1 MSKEQKQFKE
11 KLKPF
16 HFILLSCFLV
26 SVMLLN
32 SNYVNNQREAIKSEK
47 RSEELFFKL
56 IQKRKLE
63 NTDENTKEVCSRASD
78 TLNEYYRTGDLS
90 EIDLDDK
97 PIECEDK
104 DKSYMQTLIDLVR
117 EYADD
122 DSSDSSN
129 EDSGENISNDRLRNL
144 KGELNTDKLIDYLMR
159 VLPFVIFLVFSVLAI
174 FGWIIC
180 CICCCCDCC
189 CCCCCKKEGS
199 NCKTICFIFTYVF
212 YALVVAVSVYG
223 LTQSKKI
230 FVGLANTECS
240 MLKFFGQ
247 VLDGEIKE
255 ERPKWAGISG
265 INNLIQ
271 RLINTIEALKDSSLG
286 KLNGGITNINT
297 KKDIFRTN
305 MEDAGKSFYG
315 TDNNYKGAYS
325 RDYRNKGIENYPL
338 KDTYV
343 LDIVKTFGKKE
354 GDGYTTN
361 SSLYLWN
368 QEFSLVAENADDY
381 LETAK
386 DGFDDIL
393 GTSFGKVKSSLQDG
407 IDNLDKITKPFTDA
421 NDEIGDILADYSESI
436 DKYGKLSVTIVFS
449 VLMVMNIALGVLIIL
464 IYLFSSQTCAD
475 CCCIRCLF
483 KTCTHVLW
491 NVLALM
497 LILSFLI
504 GSLLGLIGRIG
515 GDAMS
520 LVSYIMSEENF
531 NSNNPLI
538 LNKIKGDAKKYIKRC
553 IHGDGDISQELDLG
567 NALNSFDEINNVEGN
582 ITRVINQFEEIKN
595 QCLVYNRL
603 SEELEKRKKITTK
616 TALLSVQG
624 ENEAQERYPIEY
636 ETFLEIINRKLDNGI
651 QWSIESSSTLTCSQ
665 ELPPDTYYHPLSC
678 KPINK
683 VPSTS
688 VDTYKYA
695 EILKDID
702 DIVEYAN
709 NNNAD
714 SVRKVIDTLKVQYKE
729 YLDGYT
735 DVLKDF
741 LIIIHNITDLVRE
754 YSGDDDAFS
763 FLNGKFIGTNLK
775 IILKYLKYSLG
786 VDLYTV
792 GVCLIVVG
800 CSLALSISSTILLIV
815 LINIELK
822 KNQEMKRISQT
833 QGVTEFQTNVVISN
847 PTVNPQF

>member
-47 RSEELFFKL
+47 RSEELFSKL

-63 NTDENTKEVCSRASD
+63 NTNENTEEVCSRASD
-78 TLNEYYRTGDLS
+78 ALNEYYKTGDLS

-97 PIECEDK
+97 PIKCEDK

-122 DSSDSSN
+122 DSSN
-129 EDSGENISNDRLRNL
+129 GGSGTSNDRLRNL
-144 KGELNTDKLIDYLMR
+144 KGDLDTDKLIDYLMR
-159 VLPFVIFLVFSVLAI
+159 ILPFAVFLVFSILAI

-180 CICCCCDCC
+180 CVCCCCDCC

-199 NCKTICFIFTYVF
+199 NCKTICFFFTFVF
-212 YALVVAVSVYG
+212 YALVVAVSLYG

-240 MLKFFGQ
+240 ILKFFGQ

-265 INNLIQ
+265 INDLIQ
-271 RLINTIEALKDSSLG
+271 RLMDTIRELEKGALTTLQNGIDKIEG
-286 KLNGGITNINT
+286 KKSTF
-297 KKDIFRTN
+297 KTN
-305 MEDAGKSFYG
+305 MEAAGNSFY
-315 TDNNYKGAYS
+315 DDHNNYKSVYS
-325 RDYRNKGIENYPL
+325 NNYRTKGITDYPL
-338 KDTYV
+338 EDTYV

-368 QEFSLVAENADDY
+368 KEFSLVADNADDY

-386 DGFDDIL
+386 NGFEGIL
-393 GTSFGKVKSSLQDG
+393 GESCGNVINSLQDG
-407 IDNLDKITKPFTDA
+407 INNLDKITKPFTDA

-436 DKYGKLSVTIVFS
+436 DKYGKLSVTVVFS

-504 GSLLGLIGRIG
+504 GSLLGLIGTIG

-531 NSNNPLI
+531 NSNKPLI
-538 LNKIKGDAKKYIKRC
+538 LNKIKGDAKKYIQRC
-553 IHGDGDISQELDLG
+553 IHGDGDISKELNLG
-567 NALNSFDEINNVEGN
+567 NALDSFDKINNVEGN
-582 ITRVINQFEEIKN
+582 ITKVIDEFDEIKD
-595 QCLVYNRL
+595 QCLVYTGL
-603 SEELEKRKKITTK
+603 SEELEKRRLITTK

-624 ENEAQERYPIEY
+624 ENEEQRRYPIEY
-636 ETFLEIINRKLDNGI
+636 ETFLKIINTKLNNGI
-651 QWSIESSSTLTCSQ
+651 QWSIDSPSTLTCSQ
-665 ELPPDTYYHPLSC
+665 PLPDGVSYHPFYC
-678 KPINK
+678 KPIVK
-683 VPSTS
+683 FPTTTD
-688 VDTYKYA
+688 DTYKYA
-695 EILKDID
+695 EILRDID
-702 DIVEYAN
+702 GFVDYAN
-709 NNNAD
+709 NEDNAD
-714 SVRKVIDTLKVQYKE
+714 SVRKVIDTLKDQYKE
-729 YLDGYT
+729 YLSGYT
-735 DVLKDF
+735 EVLNDF
-741 LIIIHNITDLVRE
+741 LTIIHRVTDLVRE

-792 GVCLIVVG
+792 GVCLCVVG

-822 KNQEMKRISQT
+822 KNQEMKRIAQT
-833 QGVTEFQTNVVISN
+833 GGVTEFQTNVVQQN
-847 PTVNPQF
+847 PTMKPEF

>member
-47 RSEELFFKL
+47 RSEELFSKL

-63 NTDENTKEVCSRASD
+63 NTNENTEEVCSRASD
-78 TLNEYYRTGDLS
+78 SLNEYYKTGDLS

-97 PIECEDK
+97 PIKCEDK

-122 DSSDSSN
+122 DSSDGG
-129 EDSGENISNDRLRNL
+129 SGTSNDRLRNL
-144 KGELNTDKLIDYLMR
+144 KGDLDTDKLIDYLMR
-159 VLPFVIFLVFSVLAI
+159 VLPFAVFLVFSILAI

-180 CICCCCDCC
+180 CVCCCCDCC

-199 NCKTICFIFTYVF
+199 NCKTICFFFTFVF
-212 YALVVAVSVYG
+212 YALVVAVSLYG

-240 MLKFFGQ
+240 ILKFFGQ

-255 ERPKWAGISG
+255 EKPKWAGISG
-265 INNLIQ
+265 INDLIQ
-271 RLINTIEALKDSSLG
+271 RLMNTIRELETGALTTLENGIKNIDDNKHTFKG
-286 KLNGGITNINT
+286 K
-297 KKDIFRTN
+297 
-305 MEDAGKSFYG
+305 MEDAGKSFYNG
-315 TDNNYKGAYS
+315 NNYKSDYS
-325 RDYRNKGIENYPL
+325 KNYVGKGISNYPL
-338 KDTYV
+338 EDTYV

-354 GDGYTTN
+354 ENGYTKN
-361 SSLYLWN
+361 SSLYFWN
-368 QEFSLVAENADDY
+368 EEFSLVAENADDY
-381 LETAK
+381 LKTAK
-386 DGFDDIL
+386 KGFNEIL
-393 GTSFGKVKSSLQDG
+393 NNSFSTVMNSLQDG

-436 DKYGKLSVTIVFS
+436 DKYGKLSVTVVFS

-504 GSLLGLIGRIG
+504 GSLLGLIGTIG

-531 NSNNPLI
+531 NSDKPLI
-538 LNKIKGDAKKYIKRC
+538 LNKIKGDAKKYIQRC
-553 IHGDGDISQELDLG
+553 IHGDGDISKELNLG
-567 NALNSFDEINNVEGN
+567 DALDSFEDINNVEGN
-582 ITRVINQFEEIKN
+582 ITKVIKEFNDIKS
-595 QCLVYNRL
+595 QCITYTKL
-603 SEELEKRKKITTK
+603 SEELEKRKNITTE
-616 TALLSVQG
+616 TALLSIQG
-624 ENEAQERYPIEY
+624 ENQERYPIEY
-636 ETFLEIINRKLDNGI
+636 KLFLEKINEILNSNIK
-651 QWSIESSSTLTCSQ
+651 WSIKPSNTLSCDDD
-665 ELPPDTYYHPLSC
+665 LPSGDSYHPYYC
-678 KPINK
+678 KPKNK
-683 VPSTS
+683 IRDTS
-688 VDTYKYA
+688 SEAYKYA
-695 EILKDID
+695 EILMDID
-702 DIVEYAN
+702 TFVANAN
-709 NNNAD
+709 NVENTG
-714 SVRKVIDTLKVQYKE
+714 SVINVIKNLKTE
-729 YLDGYT
+729 YEKYLSGYT
-735 DVLKDF
+735 DVLNDF
-741 LIIIHNITDLVRE
+741 LTIIHKVTDLVRE

-792 GVCLIVVG
+792 GVCLCVVG

-822 KNQEMKRISQT
+822 KNQEMRRISQT
-833 QGVTEFQTNVVISN
+833 GGVTEFQTNAIQQN
-847 PTVNPQF
+847 PTMKPEF

>member
-16 HFILLSCFLV
+16 QFILLSCFLV

-47 RSEELFFKL
+47 RSEELFSKL

-63 NTDENTKEVCSRASD
+63 NTNENTEEVCSRASD
-78 TLNEYYRTGDLS
+78 SLNEYYKTGDLS

-97 PIECEDK
+97 PIKCEDK

-122 DSSDSSN
+122 DSSNGGSS
-129 EDSGENISNDRLRNL
+129 SSNDRLRNL
-144 KGELNTDKLIDYLMR
+144 KGDLDTDKLIDYLMR
-159 VLPFVIFLVFSVLAI
+159 VLPFAVFLVFSILAI

-180 CICCCCDCC
+180 CVCCCCDCC

-240 MLKFFGQ
+240 ILKFFGQ

-255 ERPKWAGISG
+255 EKPKWAGISG
-265 INNLIQ
+265 INDLIQ
-271 RLINTIEALKDSSLG
+271 RLMNTIRELETGALTTLENGIKNIDDNKHTFKG
-286 KLNGGITNINT
+286 K
-297 KKDIFRTN
+297 
-305 MEDAGKSFYG
+305 MEDAGKSFYNG
-315 TDNNYKGAYS
+315 NNYKSDYS
-325 RDYRNKGIENYPL
+325 KNYVGKGISNYPL
-338 KDTYV
+338 EDTYV

-354 GDGYTTN
+354 ENGYTKN
-361 SSLYLWN
+361 SSLYFWN
-368 QEFSLVAENADDY
+368 EEFSLVAENADDY
-381 LETAK
+381 LKTAK
-386 DGFDDIL
+386 KGFNEIL
-393 GTSFGKVKSSLQDG
+393 NNSFSTVMNSLQDG

-436 DKYGKLSVTIVFS
+436 DKYGKLSVTVVFS

-504 GSLLGLIGRIG
+504 GSLLGLIGTIG

-531 NSNNPLI
+531 NSNKPLI
-538 LNKIKGDAKKYIKRC
+538 LNKIKGDAKKYIQRC
-553 IHGDGDISQELDLG
+553 IHGDGDISKELNLG
-567 NALNSFDEINNVEGN
+567 DALDSFEDINNVEGN
-582 ITRVINQFEEIKN
+582 ITKVINDFNDIKN
-595 QCLVYNRL
+595 QCITYTKL
-603 SEELEKRKKITTK
+603 SEELEKRKKITTE
-616 TALLSVQG
+616 TALLSILG
-624 ENEAQERYPIEY
+624 ENKEQERYPIEY
-636 ETFLEIINRKLDNGI
+636 TIFLERINELLDSNI
-651 QWSIESSSTLTCSQ
+651 KWSIKPSNTLSCN
-665 ELPPDTYYHPLSC
+665 ENLPDGASYHPYYC
-678 KPINK
+678 KPKNK
-683 VPSTS
+683 ITDTS
-688 VDTYKYA
+688 SDAYKYA
-695 EILKDID
+695 EILEDID
-702 DIVEYAN
+702 NMVAYAN
-709 NNNAD
+709 NEGKED
-714 SVRKVIDTLKVQYKE
+714 SVIQVIKNLKKDYEE
-729 YLDGYT
+729 YLSGYT
-735 DVLKDF
+735 KVLKDF
-741 LIIIHNITDLVRE
+741 LEIIHKVTDLVRE

-792 GVCLIVVG
+792 GVCLCVVG

-822 KNQEMKRISQT
+822 KNQEMRRIAQT
-833 QGVTEFQTNVVISN
+833 GGVTEFQTNVVQQN
-847 PTVNPQF
+847 PTMKPEF